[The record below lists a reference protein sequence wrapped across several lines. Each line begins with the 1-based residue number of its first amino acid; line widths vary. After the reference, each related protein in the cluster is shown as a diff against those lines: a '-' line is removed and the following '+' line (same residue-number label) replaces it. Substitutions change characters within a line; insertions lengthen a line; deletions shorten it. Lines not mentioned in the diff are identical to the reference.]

1 MVYPSTV
8 PSLEMH
14 STGSS
19 SAVKESGAVLLQP
32 LNSVI
37 VEPLFTTREALDK
50 YQLVEKAKKLET
62 LVSEEELNIQKFRKF
77 FLR

>member
-1 MVYPSTV
+1 
-8 PSLEMH
+8 
-14 STGSS
+14 
-19 SAVKESGAVLLQP
+19 VKESGAVLLQP

-62 LVSEEELNIQKFRKF
+62 LVSEEELNIQKLRKL
-77 FLR
+77 FLIEGAWPGEEEEGQREEWGLKG